1 MGLLRALLCGVP
13 LSLLC
18 LLSAAW
24 LLVHFIDRVPLRRVG
39 LGDVADGVGGAEGLG
54 STFLR
59 RLASSDWSAFHDHR
73 FHHHAFNGSTD
84 EQFFE
89 GVYYKLVAPSSDDIL
104 VVIPGIF
111 LSRHNASAS
120 EAFLSVVHNARVNY
134 YRFPVSEFAVLDGEA
149 PGSRS
154 GTGAFRMRIGRSE
167 FSEQGV
173 HIDVTPDADDDARDS
188 VYADITFDG
197 MTPWTT
203 RLLHPSTMGVLG
215 WLSGLECY
223 HHVLSLHHRLKGF
236 IRFEE
241 AAANGAQRPATA
253 DSADSSFSPPHV
265 SPDLSPGTLHLDGG
279 VGYMEKDWGSSF
291 PDAWIWAQSNHFEP
305 QQMEESTEQAAASDS
320 AEPQQAAPAQ
330 ASPSQKRNSA
340 AENPTSLFLSIA
352 RVPMPPFAAWVTGML
367 GWSSPAAQAEMEA
380 AAAAAQAAA
389 LGIDS
394 VDTDELLDATG
405 AVAVPPTSPSA
416 FGFVVGFLLREEV
429 HIFASYQ
436 FDSLHRF
443 DLSFAPSSPPSATA
457 LDEASAGQRQ
467 SHGAADD
474 EQRQGKEVVRLA
486 FVDAA
491 RTRML
496 EVELHKPVQGAVAL
510 EIAAMQQR
518 DEAARAAGASNTSSS
533 ASAPVR
539 TPVVAGLYGPRGGR
553 MDKYVKEALLGG
565 HMSVRFHALKHRNEV
580 VGMGEELRAK
590 GAVDALP
597 ARSLAARAAG
607 RDEAPL
613 RAGAWTACEE
623 LIGGE
628 PMCSSLLYSSLA
640 RPSAME
646 VQGDV
651 DWLVREARHVD
662 ERVLRQWFL
671 RWIIQPRH
679 AAALSAA
686 ILSAVLGGIMW
697 SWMNRAQAAKST
709 RPSVVE
715 AKPLTLGALHRRT
728 NPRLSDGSQVNG
740 SSNGVNGHANGHSNG
755 HASSNGHSNGANGHT
770 CHTRMAAPGEL

>member
-1 MGLLRALLCGVP
+1 
-13 LSLLC
+13 
-18 LLSAAW
+18 
-24 LLVHFIDRVPLRRVG
+24 
-39 LGDVADGVGGAEGLG
+39 
-54 STFLR
+54 
-59 RLASSDWSAFHDHR
+59 
-73 FHHHAFNGSTD
+73 
-84 EQFFE
+84 
-89 GVYYKLVAPSSDDIL
+89 
-104 VVIPGIF
+104 
-111 LSRHNASAS
+111 
-120 EAFLSVVHNARVNY
+120 
-134 YRFPVSEFAVLDGEA
+134 VLDGEA

-253 DSADSSFSPPHV
+253 GSAESSSSPPPQ

-305 QQMEESTEQAAASDS
+305 QQVEESTEQAAASGS
-320 AEPQQAAPAQ
+320 AEAQQAAPAQ

-340 AENPTSLFLSIA
+340 ADDPTSLFLSIA

-380 AAAAAQAAA
+380 AAAAQAAA

-394 VDTDELLDATG
+394 DDTEELLDATG
-405 AVAVPPTSPSA
+405 AVAIPPTSPSA

-443 DLSFAPSSPPSATA
+443 DLSFAPSSAIA
-457 LDEASAGQRQ
+457 LDEASAGQHQ
-467 SHGAADD
+467 SHGADD

-518 DEAARAAGASNTSSS
+518 DEAARATGASNSSAPSS
-533 ASAPVR
+533 ASSTPVR

-580 VGMGEELRAK
+580 DAMGEAVRAK
-590 GAVDALP
+590 GAVDALLARP
-597 ARSLAARAAG
+597 MSARSAEMT
-607 RDEAPL
+607 DESPL
-613 RAGAWTACEE
+613 RAGVWTACDE

-628 PMCSSLLYSSLA
+628 PMCSSLLYTSLA

-697 SWMNRAQAAKST
+697 SWMNRAQAARST
-709 RPSVVE
+709 RPTVVE
-715 AKPLTLGALHRRT
+715 VKPLTLGALHRRT
-728 NPRLSDGSQVNG
+728 NPRPSDGHQVNG

-755 HASSNGHSNGANGHT
+755 HASSNGHSNGANGYASHGNG
-770 CHTRMAAPGEL
+770 HSGEL